1 MRYLCAAA
9 LAALLC
15 GCASSRQAQNP
26 RTQPDLGSELLK
38 YELTFR
44 PSDYDPRPDSS
55 HETEAAIPPLEYAPA
70 GDTAGLTPAELVAGF
85 RVQLFS
91 SREIDE
97 AKAKKAEAE
106 GQFPD
111 EWFYLEYDPPT
122 YKIRAGNFLSRFD
135 ADRFR
140 KVLTDRG
147 YEDAWV
153 VPEKVYQHPPAPPPR

>member
-26 RTQPDLGSELLK
+26 RTQPDLGAELLK

-55 HETEAAIPPLEYAPA
+55 HGTEAAVPSLESVPA
-70 GDTAGLTPAELVAGF
+70 TDTAGIIPPELVAGF

-91 SREIDE
+91 SRDIDE
-97 AKAKKAEAE
+97 AKGKKAEAE
-106 GQFPD
+106 EQFPD

-140 KVLTDRG
+140 KIVTERG
-147 YEDAWV
+147 YADAWV
-153 VPEKVYQHPPAPPPR
+153 VPEKVYKHPAAPPPR